1 MKPETVAILNLCD
14 TLPNFSRE
22 DLLDDLQYLLP
33 KKAFYSA
40 QELSD
45 RYGVTTQ
52 TLKNWEAKKALVPDF
67 HAGAGCVRYSAAVV
81 AAFEKNN
88 PEKGA

>member
-33 KKAFYSA
+33 KKVFYSA
-40 QELSD
+40 QELSE
-45 RYGVTTQ
+45 RYGVSIQ
-52 TLKNWEAKKALVPDF
+52 TLKNWESKKALVPDL
-67 HAGAGCVRYSAAVV
+67 HASDGCVRYSAAVI

-88 PEKGA
+88 PGKGA